1 MSLYNNICTTVGFR
15 FLPLLEHLQGRLF
28 VCHPV
33 MEYQND
39 TNSTSEKICPQAS
52 TLVKCIKIVA
62 YSSIMLT
69 SLLGNLAVIA
79 IVSKNKRMRTTTNY
93 LIANMAASDLL
104 ISAFAV
110 PRELAQIFAGS
121 KIWLLDGLAGS
132 ISCKL
137 VYFLQ
142 DISTAVSI
150 QSLVAI
156 AVDRYQGVVFPFRP
170 PVITSKVCKVIIVV
184 IWMVAMGLHGTYF
197 YTARLVKTGQ
207 KWSCTFC
214 WAPKFEEHT
223 QERYFLFL
231 SIFLIFL
238 PLIVILTLYALIVIE
253 LKKKDPTENGTSRIR
268 RQRQKENR
276 AIVNKI
282 LIIVFLFMLCIFPLT
297 ILGLVHYFLWDGRD
311 TCATRKLF
319 TAMKFMFYSNAS
331 LNPWVYI
338 ILNERYR
345 KGLKVLVNCLLP
357 KQRYRNEIEMNGMS
371 FDR

>member
-1 MSLYNNICTTVGFR
+1 
-15 FLPLLEHLQGRLF
+15 
-28 VCHPV
+28 
-33 MEYQND
+33 
-39 TNSTSEKICPQAS
+39 
-52 TLVKCIKIVA
+52 
-62 YSSIMLT
+62 
-69 SLLGNLAVIA
+69 
-79 IVSKNKRMRTTTNY
+79 
-93 LIANMAASDLL
+93 MAASDLL

-121 KIWLLDGLAGS
+121 EIWLLDGLPGS

-142 DISTAVSI
+142 DTSTAVSI
-150 QSLVAI
+150 LSLVAI

-184 IWMVAMGLHGTYF
+184 IWMVAIGLHGIYF
-197 YTARLVKTGQ
+197 YTVQLHKTG
-207 KWSCTFC
+207 KEWSCTFS
-214 WAPKFEEHT
+214 WAPTFEEHT

-238 PLIVILTLYALIVIE
+238 ALSVILTLYVLVVIE

-276 AIVNKI
+276 AIVIKI
-282 LIIVFLFMLCIFPLT
+282 LIIVFLFILCIFPIT
-297 ILGLVHYFLWDGRD
+297 ILGLVHYFLWDGLA

-319 TAMKFMFYSNAS
+319 KAAKFLFYSNAS

-357 KQRYRNEIEMNGMS
+357 KQRHRGEIEMKGMS
-371 FDR
+371 CNR

>member
-1 MSLYNNICTTVGFR
+1 MYNNICTTVGFR

-28 VCHPV
+28 VCRPV

-39 TNSTSEKICPQAS
+39 TNSTSEICPQAS
-52 TLVKCIKIVA
+52 TLVKCIKTVA

-104 ISAFAV
+104 ISTFAV
-110 PRELAQIFAGS
+110 PRELAQIFTGS

-197 YTARLVKTGQ
+197 YTAQLVKTGQ

-223 QERYFLFL
+223 QERYFLFV
-231 SIFLIFL
+231 SIFLIFF

-253 LKKKDPTENGTSRIR
+253 LEKKDATENGTSRIR

-345 KGLKVLVNCLLP
+345 KGLKVLINCLLP
-357 KQRYRNEIEMNGMS
+357 KQRYRNQIEMNGMS
-371 FDR
+371 CNR

>member
-1 MSLYNNICTTVGFR
+1 MYDGWFR

-28 VCHPV
+28 VCRPV
-33 MEYQND
+33 MEYQNY
-39 TNSTSEKICPQAS
+39 TNSTSERICPQAS
-52 TLVKCIKIVA
+52 TLVKCIKTVA

-121 KIWLLDGLAGS
+121 EIWLLDGLAGS

-184 IWMVAMGLHGTYF
+184 IWMVAMGLHGTYL
-197 YTARLVKTGQ
+197 YTARLVKRGQ

-223 QERYFLFL
+223 QERYFLFV
-231 SIFLIFL
+231 SIFLIFF

-282 LIIVFLFMLCIFPLT
+282 LIIVFLFILCIFPIT

-319 TAMKFMFYSNAS
+319 TAMKFLFYLNAS

-357 KQRYRNEIEMNGMS
+357 KQRHRGEIEMKGMS
-371 FDR
+371 CNR